1 MIGVADIEEDGV
13 LEVESGKKFV
23 DCETQ
28 THARDFVPLL
38 KRKSADAEMK
48 TAASAA
54 AGDAENGVEETVEKR
69 KMSFA
74 PVDES
79 GGEEAAAKT
88 NYKEIFKEIFTVLSK
103 VRAETERV

>member
-1 MIGVADIEEDGV
+1 MSGEHLMGVADIEEDGV
-13 LEVESGKKFV
+13 VVEVDSKKFV

-28 THARDFVPLL
+28 THAKDFVPLL
-38 KRKSADAEMK
+38 KRKSATVERIPPSDCD
-48 TAASAA
+48 
-54 AGDAENGVEETVEKR
+54 GEETAEKK

-74 PVDES
+74 RSEETC
-79 GGEEAAAKT
+79 GEKEEVKT